1 MAIQS
6 QIERKIHEKIRC
18 DKNLDFA
25 KNATPDYVR
34 PWG

>member
-6 QIERKIHEKIRC
+6 QTERKVHEKIRC
-18 DKNLDFA
+18 DKNLDIV
-25 KNATPDYVR
+25 KDATSGYDR